1 MVSAFPA
8 RKFCN
13 QPMRSEEGAW
23 RWAVLSTALTN
34 ERPQSVG
41 REPMGAQ
48 EEDLKR
54 SGGAAQLIALLEA
67 GEGRGGLMGV
77 LWGSGG
83 GGLGAYGALR
93 PSGCSG
99 EG

>member
-1 MVSAFPA
+1 
-8 RKFCN
+8 
-13 QPMRSEEGAW
+13 MRSEGGAW

-34 ERPQSVG
+34 ERPQGVG

-54 SGGAAQLIALLEA
+54 SGGAAHLIALLEA

-83 GGLGAYGALR
+83 GVWGLMGL
-93 PSGCSG
+93 
-99 EG
+99 